1 MEAKIT
7 KTIVDN
13 NGNERKIGDKVVFY
27 LLRNDKCYNCLGTI
41 TDITEKTFTIA
52 GVELDY
58 MYLNAELVI
67 KYEEV
72 EDGNLYFPRY
82 S

>member
-1 MEAKIT
+1 MKTKIT
-7 KTIVDN
+7 KIIVDN
-13 NGNERKIGDKVVFY
+13 NNNEYKIGDKVVFY

-41 TDITEKTFTIA
+41 IDITEKTFTIA

-58 MYLNAELVI
+58 MSLNEELVI

-72 EDGNLYFPRY
+72 EDGNLYFPSY